1 MRNGKKTLNERCSC
15 RLVAEAMFFMV
26 FSSLSCAASVD
37 TVINIE
43 SNSFEFSPREEKVK
57 YEGSV
62 ETKYQ
67 GVTLQSERLE
77 AYLNQ
82 DTTISVLIAYGDPAR
97 LKTKSKASSP
107 ELHGTAGKIKL
118 INKSEILELSDQA
131 TLTYGKSEIT
141 SPVIRFNIKTGR
153 IEAGIEGRRVSM
165 TLNQSELE

>member
-1 MRNGKKTLNERCSC
+1 MRNGKKTLSKIFSC
-15 RLVAEAMFFMV
+15 RLVEAIFLMSFL
-26 FSSLSCAASVD
+26 SLSYAASED

-43 SNSFEFSPREEKVK
+43 SDSFEFYPREEKVK

-77 AYLNQ
+77 AYLKE

-97 LKTKSKASSP
+97 IKSESKASSP
-107 ELHGTAGKIKL
+107 ELFGTAGKIKL

-131 TLTYGKSEIT
+131 TLAYGKSEIS
-141 SPVIRFNIKTGR
+141 SPVIMFNIKTGR
-153 IEAGIEGRRVSM
+153 IKAGKKGSRVSM

>member
-1 MRNGKKTLNERCSC
+1 
-15 RLVAEAMFFMV
+15 MFLMF
-26 FSSLSCAASVD
+26 FSSLPYAASVD

-43 SNSFEFSPREEKVK
+43 SDSFEFYPREEKVK

-67 GVTLQSERLE
+67 GLTLQSKRLE
-77 AYLNQ
+77 AYLKK

-97 LKTKSKASSP
+97 IKSESKANSP
-107 ELHGTAGKIKL
+107 ELFGTAGKIKL
-118 INKSEILELSDQA
+118 VNKSDILELSDQA
-131 TLTYGKSEIT
+131 TLAYGKSEIS

-153 IEAGIEGRRVSM
+153 IKAGKEGSRVSM

>member
-1 MRNGKKTLNERCSC
+1 
-15 RLVAEAMFFMV
+15 MFLMF
-26 FSSLSCAASVD
+26 FSSLSYAASVD

-43 SNSFEFSPREEKVK
+43 SDSFEFYPREEKVK

-67 GVTLQSERLE
+67 GITLQSEILE
-77 AYLNQ
+77 AYLEK

-97 LKTKSKASSP
+97 IKSESKANRP
-107 ELHGTAGKIKL
+107 EFLGTAGKIKL

-131 TLTYGKSEIT
+131 TLTYGHSEIS

-153 IEAGIEGRRVSM
+153 IKAGKEGSRVSM